1 MKQTILNLWQK
12 NGTLLMIIQNQI
24 MMQQIKLPNYL

>member
-12 NGTLLMIIQNQI
+12 NGTLLNDNSKSNNAAANKITY
-24 MMQQIKLPNYL
+24 KT